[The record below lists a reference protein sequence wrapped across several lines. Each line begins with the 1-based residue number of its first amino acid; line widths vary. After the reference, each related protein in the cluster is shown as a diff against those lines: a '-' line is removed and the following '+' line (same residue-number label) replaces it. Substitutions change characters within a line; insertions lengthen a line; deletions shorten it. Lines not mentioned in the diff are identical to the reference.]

1 MNLYKIENLLKDLSI
16 TYDKIIQEDDGTI
29 SVLLNEL
36 ICSSDGCFEV
46 IKKDLFKGFDF
57 DDLCDLL
64 NYLKYLCKRSGCKKY
79 SDLDIETIYYNTKYN
94 FNELFCKREHF
105 LDAINLY
112 RNSFNLRYSEK
123 TMRDLIIAMIEDIF
137 MEYTEDLYIEGSGIS
152 IRPLN
157 LAIEDELNNLNTEF
171 LNRLGLNLNFS
182 KNLYFPNGAFV
193 FSSQYFSFSADS
205 IEELKEKVS
214 VYSRTNRS
222 DLLKI
227 KEKLYAEFKLKSD
240 RGDKYGVQ

>member
-1 MNLYKIENLLKDLSI
+1 
-16 TYDKIIQEDDGTI
+16 
-29 SVLLNEL
+29 
-36 ICSSDGCFEV
+36 
-46 IKKDLFKGFDF
+46 
-57 DDLCDLL
+57 
-64 NYLKYLCKRSGCKKY
+64 
-79 SDLDIETIYYNTKYN
+79 
-94 FNELFCKREHF
+94 
-105 LDAINLY
+105 
-112 RNSFNLRYSEK
+112 
-123 TMRDLIIAMIEDIF
+123 MRDLIIAMIEDIF